1 MPSRHFRQVGQTAT
15 EQATANEEKLVE
27 ARLQIAREAEA
38 GPRVRK
44 WSTLLPPEVVEK
56 LRDPSRNEELLHSC
70 CAPLLVPL
78 RFLASCGVALFGE
91 SGATR
96 NDRLALAVQFG
107 WELLMGFTSLYLA
120 VSVPFLIGFGAAPH
134 RWTLM
139 KPADTWLVLRVQFA
153 ADGLLWL
160 DLARVVRQ
168 LPADEVTRLLR
179 TREGWR

>member
-1 MPSRHFRQVGQTAT
+1 
-15 EQATANEEKLVE
+15 
-27 ARLQIAREAEA
+27 
-38 GPRVRK
+38 
-44 WSTLLPPEVVEK
+44 
-56 LRDPSRNEELLHSC
+56 
-70 CAPLLVPL
+70 
-78 RFLASCGVALFGE
+78 
-91 SGATR
+91 
-96 NDRLALAVQFG
+96 
-107 WELLMGFTSLYLA
+107 MGFTSLYLA